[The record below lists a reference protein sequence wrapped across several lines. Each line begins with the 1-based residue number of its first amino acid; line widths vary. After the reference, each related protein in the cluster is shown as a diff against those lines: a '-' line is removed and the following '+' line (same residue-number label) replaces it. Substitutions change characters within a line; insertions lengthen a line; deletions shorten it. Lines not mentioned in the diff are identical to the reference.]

1 MALFFNRKSK
11 EPKVVPLG
19 KGNSELVSSGTSDES
34 VQKMFDALLEK
45 EDKDF
50 EKNSHPYSYIQDLEQ
65 TPIREVKLDGQMYYV
80 CARSTNAHIEAGDP
94 RNSHEVSNDKKLSL
108 YVITPNGSIIRYD
121 EKTIDPVDIHDH
133 SVLDINEIRKKTT
146 NQDLADVID
155 KFFLVTPEERQA
167 FNAGTKHPD
176 MYRQINPKDFA
187 EEVKGFAAYPYDT
200 HYTPQYYAKSA
211 RISARPGKVGEK
223 ITTVMKDRHKETTNT
238 VKNEGDMVATNPNG
252 EQYIIDAKTFAKK
265 YEIDPKNPDKYRP
278 TGGPQEFMT
287 LGENVMF
294 KAPWGEQ
301 MMIKKGG
308 VLNVT
313 NMDDI
318 YGIQQ
323 AEFQETYAPCDK
335 DGNFS
340 RQSLRKLLREAQT
353 AGERKHLAT
362 QLNQGDEK
370 RNARAEELH
379 KMRKTRD
386 KYNVAKT
393 ALAARRAKTG
403 GE

>member
-1 MALFFNRKSK
+1 
-11 EPKVVPLG
+11 LG

-34 VQKMFDALLEK
+34 VQKMFDAILEK
-45 EDKDF
+45 EDKEF
-50 EKNSHPYSYIQDLEQ
+50 EKHKHPYTYVQDLEQ
-65 TPIREVKLDGQMYYV
+65 SPVREVKLNGEIYYV
-80 CARSTNAHIEAGDP
+80 CARSTNAHIEGGDP
-94 RNSHEVSNDKKLSL
+94 RNSYDVSNEKKLSL
-108 YVITPNGSIIRYD
+108 YVLAPNGSITRYD
-121 EKTIDPVDIHDH
+121 EETVAPANIHDH

-167 FNAGTKHPD
+167 FNAGEKHPD
-176 MYRQINPKDFA
+176 MYTQINPKDF
-187 EEVKGFAAYPYDT
+187 VKGIKEFEPF
-200 HYTPQYYAKSA
+200 HYEPQYYAKSA
-211 RISARPGKVGEK
+211 RISARPGKVGEE
-223 ITTVMKDRHKETTNT
+223 ITTVMKDGHKETTNT

-265 YEIDPKNPDKYRP
+265 YEIDPHNPERYRP
-278 TGGPQEFMT
+278 VGGAQEFMT
-287 LGENVMF
+287 LGGNVMF

-323 AEFQETYAPCDK
+323 QEFQETYAPCDK

-340 RQSLRKLLREAQT
+340 RQSLRKLLREAHT

-386 KYNVAKT
+386 EYNVAKA
-393 ALAARRAKTG
+393 ALVARRAKTG